1 MDHLLSME
9 LLLIEKQPYETFG
22 ARHLNMQKV
31 SRKATDFLL
40 GFERLFLSI
49 DFVLWKLDNAMSS
62 RFDFFH

>member
-9 LLLIEKQPYETFG
+9 LLLIEKQPYETLG

-49 DFVLWKLDNAMSS
+49 DFVL
-62 RFDFFH
+62 

>member
-31 SRKATDFLL
+31 SWKLHKDFLL
-40 GFERLFLSI
+40 GFERLFLSMI
-49 DFVLWKLDNAMSS
+49 L
-62 RFDFFH
+62 FFEN